1 MLHICTNKNRSLY
14 EQQLIQMHRQR
25 YELFVKIRGWNLNV
39 RDGGEY
45 DEGDDERAVY
55 LLSID
60 EAGSVYGS
68 IRVRPADD
76 FSMVIDRMAHHI
88 AGDASALRAGP
99 GLWEMARWVN
109 IGGDPSAGQEMRIG
123 LIEYLL
129 RRGASQCLAL
139 PDLNMVA
146 YAIRTG
152 WRVRALGAPAPYP
165 EGGIAVAVSLPIT
178 REEVDYLRELTGR
191 RDALLLEI
199 DPAAP
204 WADLPLATIEAAYV
218 AAAAATQDGA
228 EVATLAGTWL
238 QSRRALGQ
246 VA

>member
-1 MLHICTNKNRSLY
+1 MLHICTNNNRDLY
-14 EQQLIQMHRQR
+14 QHQLMDMHRQR
-25 YELFVKIRGWNLNV
+25 YELFVKTKGWNLNV

-55 LLSID
+55 LLSIN
-60 EAGSVYGS
+60 EVGSLFGS

-76 FSMVIDRMAHHI
+76 FSMVIDRMPHHVL
-88 AGDASALRAGP
+88 GDANALRADP

-109 IGGDPSAGQEMRIG
+109 IGGDPSAGQEMRVG
-123 LIEYLL
+123 LVEYLL

-152 WRVRALGAPAPYP
+152 WRVRALGAPLAYP

-178 REEVDYLRELTGR
+178 GEEVDYLRGLTGLR
-191 RDALLLEI
+191 GAVLMEV

-204 WADLPLATIEAAYV
+204 WADLPLATIEAAY
-218 AAAAATQDGA
+218 AAAAAASLDSN
-228 EVATLAGTWL
+228 EVAMLADNWL
-238 QSRRALGQ
+238 RSRRAIGE